1 MKILSYK
8 KNPLMQTFK
17 GSKSFSSSFLT
28 SRTFFLFF
36 WFLFF
41 IFVEQVVQL
50 IIFISLS
57 LSLSLSL
64 WIWISRVPLHKKK
77 FRCHAAWNSPHT
89 HVHTSAYGDKSN
101 VSYLEEKWI
110 FKYCLVVKLN
120 IFNLVIP
127 VSSLLLYCLCTRI

>member
-1 MKILSYK
+1 VSILWRSWVIRRTLLCRLSRDRK
-8 KNPLMQTFK
+8 VSVLLFLNQQNVFPL
-17 GSKSFSSSFLT
+17 SFDFFFHF
-28 SRTFFLFF
+28 SRTSSA
-36 WFLFF
+36 
-41 IFVEQVVQL
+41 INYH
-50 IIFISLS
+50 
-57 LSLSLSL
+57 SLSLSL

-77 FRCHAAWNSPHT
+77 FRCRGAWKSPHT